1 MSWLTPSSS
10 PPTTPISTSRI
21 ALIAFMRGSR
31 LWAISRF
38 SASGT
43 AEPSHMC
50 DWKIGLRPALTSAS
64 LAAMSGM
71 TKPSRAS
78 FGQWSVCSATVTG

>member
-1 MSWLTPSSS
+1 M
-10 PPTTPISTSRI
+10 
-21 ALIAFMRGSR
+21 
-31 LWAISRF
+31 F

-50 DWKIGLRPALTSAS
+50 DWKIGLRPAFTSAS

-71 TKPSRAS
+71 TKPSSAS
-78 FGQWSVCSATVTG
+78 FGQWSVCRATVIG